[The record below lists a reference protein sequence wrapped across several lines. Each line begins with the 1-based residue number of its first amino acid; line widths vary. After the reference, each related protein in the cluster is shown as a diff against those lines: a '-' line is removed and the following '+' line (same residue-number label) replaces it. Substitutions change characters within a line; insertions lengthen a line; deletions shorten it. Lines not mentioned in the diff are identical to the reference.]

1 MLDLRNRPQLIV
13 RLRVLKALFKL
24 LLPRRIRRKRKA
36 GSSFPLG
43 VELNEPRRQIFRRR
57 LCLCL
62 CLLPLVPAELVE
74 PYCLIFS
81 ARANI
86 LADKVQLRRGNVQHI
101 CPLIRDFH
109 VILDCAAHLHLL
121 HADIAADAVVFVD
134 NEIARREVGEG
145 LQLFA
150 VRGRFF
156 GRYFALGF
164 FDEQLPLC

>member
-36 GSSFPLG
+36 GPSFPLG
-43 VELNEPRRQIFRRR
+43 VELDEPRSQIFRRR
-57 LCLCL
+57 LGLRL
-62 CLLPLVPAELVE
+62 GLLPLVAAELIE
-74 PYCLIFS
+74 PNRLIFS
-81 ARANI
+81 AGTNI
-86 LADKVQLRRGNVQHI
+86 LADEVQLRRGNIQHV

-109 VILDCAAHLHLL
+109 IVLDRTAHLHLL
-121 HADIAADAVVFVD
+121 HADIAADAVVLVD
-134 NEIARREVGEG
+134 NEVARREVGEG
-145 LQLFA
+145 LELFA

-156 GRYFALGF
+156 GRYLALGF

>member
-1 MLDLRNRPQLIV
+1 MLNFRNGSELVV
-13 RLRVLKALFKL
+13 RFGVLEALFKL
-24 LLPRRIRRKRKA
+24 LLPRRIRRKCKA

-43 VELNEPRRQIFRRR
+43 VELDEPRGQIFRRR
-57 LCLCL
+57 LGLRL
-62 CLLPLVPAELVE
+62 GLLPLIPAELVE

-86 LADKVQLRRGNVQHI
+86 LADEVQLRRGNIQHV

-109 VILDCAAHLHLL
+109 IVLDCAAHLHLL
-121 HADIAADAVVFVD
+121 HADIAADAVVLVD
-134 NEIARREVGEG
+134 NEVARREVGEG
-145 LQLFA
+145 LELFA